1 MSAEK
6 LPSLPDGLK
15 ALVDRFEQFNG
26 IADTEVLP
34 MTGENGRTCLALVR
48 MLYHLALIQ
57 ERELG
62 ALRMLAGD
70 SSGQPKPGRQPTS
83 DGNVVHFPRN
93 ARSKPKL
100 VKSPDTD
107 PA

>member
-1 MSAEK
+1 MSSDK
-6 LPSLPDGLK
+6 LPSLSCGLK
-15 ALVDRFEQFNG
+15 TFVDRFEQFNG

-34 MTGENGRTCLALVR
+34 MTGENGRTCLAFAR

-62 ALRMLAGD
+62 ALRMMVGDGAGP
-70 SSGQPKPGRQPTS
+70 QPSIQSPTH
-83 DGNVVHFPRN
+83 DGNVVHFRRN
-93 ARSKPKL
+93 TRPKPKL
-100 VKSPDTD
+100 VKTPDSD

>member
-1 MSAEK
+1 MSSQK
-6 LPSLPDGLK
+6 LPSLPYGLK
-15 ALVDRFEQFNG
+15 TLVDRFEQFNG
-26 IADTEVLP
+26 IADTEALP
-34 MTGENGRTCLALVR
+34 MTGENGRTCLALAR

-62 ALRMLAGD
+62 ALRMLVGD
-70 SSGQPKPGRQPTS
+70 TSGQQTSGQQLTS

-100 VKSPDTD
+100 VTSPDSD

>member
-1 MSAEK
+1 MSSEK

-62 ALRMLAGD
+62 ALRMAVGD
-70 SSGQPKPGRQPTS
+70 VSGTPKPGQQITPE
-83 DGNVVHFPRN
+83 GNVVHFPRN
-93 ARSKPKL
+93 ARPKPKL
-100 VKSPDTD
+100 VKSSDTD

>member
-1 MSAEK
+1 MSSEK
-6 LPSLPDGLK
+6 LPSLPSGLK

-62 ALRMLAGD
+62 ALRILVGD
-70 SSGQPKPGRQPTS
+70 ASGQQPSGQQPTS

-93 ARSKPKL
+93 TRLKPKL
-100 VKSPDTD
+100 VKTPDSD

>member
-1 MSAEK
+1 MSSQK
-6 LPSLPDGLK
+6 LPSLSYGLNT
-15 ALVDRFEQFNG
+15 LVQHFEGFNG

-34 MTGENGRTCLALVR
+34 MTGETGRTCLALAR

-62 ALRMLAGD
+62 ALRMLVGD
-70 SSGQPKPGRQPTS
+70 ASGQQPSGQQPTS

-93 ARSKPKL
+93 ARLKPKL
-100 VKSPDTD
+100 VKSPDSD